1 MHYSKQT
8 GDKGEEIALDF
19 LVQLGYKILKTKF
32 YSKFGEIDIIAQD
45 RDTIVFIE
53 VKNYKDKSLLSP
65 YSAITAVKKKKI
77 IKTAKYF
84 LTTLKDA
91 DVPSRFD
98 VIILENDKLLDH
110 IQGAFF
116 V

>member
-8 GDKGEEIALDF
+8 GDRGEDKALDY
-19 LVQLGYKILKTKF
+19 LGQLGYKILKTKF
-32 YSKFGEIDIIAQD
+32 HSRFGEIDIIAED
-45 RDTIVFIE
+45 KDTVVFIE
-53 VKNYKDKSLLSP
+53 VKNYKDKSLVSP
-65 YSAITAVKKKKI
+65 YNAITAAKKKKI

-84 LTTLKDA
+84 LSILRNA
-91 DVPSRFD
+91 DIPTRFD
-98 VIILENDKLLDH
+98 VIILENDKVIDH